1 MTKIYKYDSN
11 NSVLEAGH
19 WIMVTPVVADI
30 SFPPISVMEV
40 SKYIKHFSQYLFLIT
55 YPGVGFL
62 LNI

>member
-1 MTKIYKYDSN
+1 
-11 NSVLEAGH
+11 
-19 WIMVTPVVADI
+19 MVTPVVADI